1 VNPWFLSDPTRVS
14 QERSAVEQLQKSEEW
29 LLGTEWLLCEVGL
42 CLDAVIRTH
51 DHEYEVRMEYPPLF
65 PNVPPIVRP
74 RNANEMWSGHQYLS
88 GTLCLEWGP
97 DNWHPEVTGAQL
109 LASTHNLLSLE
120 NPLGEGES
128 KSSVPAP
135 SRHAVTAGQKLRGS
149 HGRFY
154 LGEATLEYIAQRPTT
169 CGVFKFSTHWR
180 AERWLE
186 VIHEVRSIGA
196 ESSWVDPM
204 IPKFLCGKNDDPTY
218 NGVYFRTDLDPV
230 LLNGT
235 TGVENLATL
244 LQQAGHVTE
253 VITNGDT
260 SNFTHLGGAPAAV
273 LILDLKND
281 PHCFLLFPENKTLTL
296 AVVRSESQLI
306 GLRRPANLNG
316 LGEKSVGLV
325 GLGSAGSKI
334 AMSLARMGV
343 RRFYLVDHDIFLPEN
358 VERHALDWAS
368 IGEHKVD
375 GEMGALLRLGVEFK
389 VEVSRTHLTGQESTA
404 LVSGVLSK
412 LGQCDLVIDAT
423 ADQRVF
429 NLMSA
434 VAAAYEK
441 PLVWLQIYGGGL
453 GGMIAR
459 SRPQRDPDPQTM
471 RAVYLNY
478 CVEHPAPESMQIA
491 ADYTTGV
498 ADMEII
504 SASDADVAI
513 IAHHATRLAVDTL
526 SRSDSSAF
534 PYSMYLVGLAK
545 GWVFDAPFTTIP
557 LATDHFI
564 GNEKKADHADQD
576 AIDDGDKL
584 IVSLVE
590 KLRATPTST

>member
-14 QERSAVEQLQKSEEW
+14 LERTAVEQLQQSEEW
-29 LLGTEWLLCEVGL
+29 LLGSEWLLCEVGL
-42 CLDAVIRTH
+42 CLDAVIRAH
-51 DHEYEVRMEYPPLF
+51 DHDYEVRMEYPTLF
-65 PNVPPIVRP
+65 PNVQPIVRP
-74 RNANEMWSGHQYLS
+74 RNAKELWSGHQYLS

-97 DNWHPEVTGAQL
+97 DNWHPEVTGAQV
-109 LASTHNLLSLE
+109 LASTYNLLNLE
-120 NPLGEGES
+120 NPLGEGEFEL
-128 KSSVPAP
+128 SVPVP
-135 SRHAVTAGQKLRGS
+135 SRHALTTGQKLRGS
-149 HGRFY
+149 YGRFY
-154 LGEATLEYIAQRPTT
+154 VGEATLEYLAQRPST

-186 VIHEVRSIGA
+186 VIHEVRSVGD

-204 IPKFLCGKNDDPTY
+204 IPKFLCGKNDGTTY
-218 NGVYFRTDLDPV
+218 NGVFFKTDLDPV
-230 LLNGT
+230 SLNGT
-235 TGVENLATL
+235 VGVENLATL
-244 LQQAGHVTE
+244 LRQAGHLTE
-253 VITNGDT
+253 VITNGDI
-260 SNFTHLGGAPAAV
+260 SNFTNLGGPPAGV
-273 LILDLKND
+273 LILDRNNE
-281 PHCFLLFPENKTLTL
+281 PHCLLLFPENKTLTL
-296 AVVRSESQLI
+296 AVVRSESPPV
-306 GLRRPANLNG
+306 GVRSPANLKG

-343 RRFYLVDHDIFLPEN
+343 RRFHLVDHDIFLPEN

-368 IGEHKVD
+368 VGEHKVD

-412 LGQCDLVIDAT
+412 LGQCDLLIDAT

-441 PLVWLQIYGGGL
+441 PLVWLLTYGGGL

-459 SRPQRDPDPQTM
+459 SRPERDPDPQTM

-478 CVEHPAPESMQIA
+478 CAEHPAPESMQIA
-491 ADYTTGV
+491 ADYATEV
-498 ADMEII
+498 ADVGII

-513 IAHHATRLAVDTL
+513 IAHHAARFAVDTL
-526 SRSDSSAF
+526 SDSDSSAY
-534 PYSMYLVGLAK
+534 PYSMYLVGLAP

-557 LATDHFI
+557 LATDHFVVR
-564 GNEKKADHADQD
+564 EKKADHPDQE
-576 AIDDGDKL
+576 AIVDGDRF